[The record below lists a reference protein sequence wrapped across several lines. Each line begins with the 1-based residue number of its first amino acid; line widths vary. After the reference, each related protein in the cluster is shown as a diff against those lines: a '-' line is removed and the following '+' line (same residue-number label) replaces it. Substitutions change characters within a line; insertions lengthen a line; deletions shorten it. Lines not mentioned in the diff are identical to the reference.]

1 MLPCRSQNGLLKNMQ
16 FQVPQYI
23 EVEDKIVGP
32 LTITQFLYLASAF
45 LFVFISYFFLTPW
58 LWITAAVIAGS
69 SATAFAFVK
78 YNGRPL
84 MAIAFAGFRYLWQPR
99 AYAWQ
104 KDPSAA
110 RGRGFLAR
118 LGLQL
123 DTFTAPSGG
132 RGTMSFPF
140 FKRAI
145 TPEEKFEILRRVS
158 GDRET
163 ARRIDYR

>member
-1 MLPCRSQNGLLKNMQ
+1 MQ

-32 LTITQFLYLASAF
+32 LTITQFLYLASGF
-45 LFVFISYFFLTPW
+45 LFIFISYFFLAPW
-58 LWITAAVIAGS
+58 LWITAAIIVGS
-69 SATAFAFVK
+69 CAAAFAFAT

-84 MAIAFAGFRYLWQPR
+84 MTIIIAGLRYLWQPR

-104 KDPSAA
+104 KDPSLYA
-110 RGRGFLAR
+110 GRGFIAR

-123 DTFTAPSGG
+123 DTFVSPNG
-132 RGTMSFPF
+132 RGTAVFPF
-140 FKRAI
+140 FKRAV

-158 GDRET
+158 GDREA